1 MNKNSAIATTKL
13 REKDGFKTFSFIMAL
28 ATIAVMWVSFEFKD
42 FDSITAWSLNIWDL
56 IFSKDLGLKDFY
68 PYTAQNLHGVLHQYC
83 QGNYV
88 WLFPLSVWNF
98 PLWLIVNL
106 FDVSV
111 VIGNPWCMIW
121 SKLYFIGLHLALA
134 HVAYLI
140 CNKLGVKSCLA
151 PLLILVAPEILI
163 SAEFAGQDE
172 ITYIFCVL
180 LAIYFAMCD
189 KWKLSYLCCVLA
201 VSFCPIMLLPA
212 TAIIL
217 YKEKKVVRVVLYE
230 IGLLV
235 PLMLFEVAY
244 INDEI
249 YQIMKRVYSIGPFVE
264 QLFPIS
270 NVNSAMGAVP
280 ISIILIIF
288 VLFFAYTRKTYEGKE
303 LLYIVTLVMVIISFG
318 MDHYF
323 YRTLIH
329 VPFLIIVVVLN
340 QSMRNMNMFLMMLL
354 MVSRASWNLTVGV
367 ENVFNTCY
375 ILRNSWMTKI
385 CDYFGSDRY
394 TYYTCRN
401 LLSYMEK
408 VIPTWVYWVVVAV
421 AYACVGLLLYCNYYK
436 KEKTYEFDL
445 NYKWSI
451 TVCLFIMPVIIGA
464 FWMILI

>member
-140 CNKLGVKSCLA
+140 CNKLGVKSYLA

-280 ISIILIIF
+280 LSIILIIF

-354 MVSRASWNLTVGV
+354 MVSRAFWNLTVGV

-375 ILRNSWMTKI
+375 VLRNSWMTKI

-408 VIPTWVYWVVVAV
+408 VIPTWVYWIVVAV

-436 KEKTYEFDL
+436 KEKAYEFDL

>member
-1 MNKNSAIATTKL
+1 
-13 REKDGFKTFSFIMAL
+13 
-28 ATIAVMWVSFEFKD
+28 
-42 FDSITAWSLNIWDL
+42 
-56 IFSKDLGLKDFY
+56 
-68 PYTAQNLHGVLHQYC
+68 
-83 QGNYV
+83 
-88 WLFPLSVWNF
+88 
-98 PLWLIVNL
+98 
-106 FDVSV
+106 
-111 VIGNPWCMIW
+111 
-121 SKLYFIGLHLALA
+121 
-134 HVAYLI
+134 
-140 CNKLGVKSCLA
+140 
-151 PLLILVAPEILI
+151 
-163 SAEFAGQDE
+163 
-172 ITYIFCVL
+172 
-180 LAIYFAMCD
+180 
-189 KWKLSYLCCVLA
+189 
-201 VSFCPIMLLPA
+201 
-212 TAIIL
+212 
-217 YKEKKVVRVVLYE
+217 
-230 IGLLV
+230 
-235 PLMLFEVAY
+235 VAY

-354 MVSRASWNLTVGV
+354 MVSRAFWNLTVGV

-401 LLSYMEK
+401 LLYYMEK